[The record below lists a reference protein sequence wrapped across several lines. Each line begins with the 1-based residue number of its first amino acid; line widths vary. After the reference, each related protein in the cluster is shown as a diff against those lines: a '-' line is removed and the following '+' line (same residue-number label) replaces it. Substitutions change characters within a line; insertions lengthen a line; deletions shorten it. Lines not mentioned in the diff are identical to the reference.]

1 MLFFRTRNLQKA
13 RNLKIKRGEEM
24 YEELIEKRK
33 ECERVLNDM
42 IVGLEDLKEKTKN
55 NLLVSGGEN
64 VVQSFTKL
72 SKIFNAGIKDIAE
85 AREEFLRDFQV
96 AYSSFN
102 GQNEARL
109 NNEQRWSL
117 GYIKRELEKF
127 KDTSS
132 DRNVKVMLALA
143 TLAKDI
149 SDNFPDVLPPI
160 YAEIDAM
167 LKKNYN
173 YHMKNTGDF
182 NAEVRNFPLVDEKGN
197 TVLTIRIKEK
207 SM

>member
-1 MLFFRTRNLQKA
+1 
-13 RNLKIKRGEEM
+13 M

-109 NNEQRWSL
+109 NNEQRWLL

-182 NAEVRNFPLVDEKGN
+182 SADVRNFPLVDEKGN

-207 SM
+207 YM

>member
-1 MLFFRTRNLQKA
+1 
-13 RNLKIKRGEEM
+13 M

-64 VVQSFTKL
+64 VAQSFTKL
-72 SKIFNAGIKDIAE
+72 SKIFNAGIKDITE

-96 AYSSFN
+96 AYNSFN

-117 GYIKRELEKF
+117 EYIRRELENF
-127 KDTSS
+127 KDVSS
-132 DRNVKVMLALA
+132 YRNVKVMLALA
-143 TLAKDI
+143 TVAKDV
-149 SDNFPDVLPPI
+149 SDNFPEVLPPV